1 MRVSETKIE
10 CFQLTSQQKIKLRN
24 VGYVVS
30 ESLSQTY
37 CLNLL
42 QFLLLVSVSRTE
54 AEDASV

>member
-10 CFQLTSQQKIKLRN
+10 CFQLTSQRKIKLRN

-42 QFLLLVSVSRTE
+42 
-54 AEDASV
+54 